1 MPELPEIYWRA
12 RECDEA
18 LRGRTIVGA
27 HLVQPKCLN
36 LSPIEFANQIVGQ
49 RIQGASYRGKWIVL
63 PLDTHSWLLNLG
75 MGGELLLH
83 APGEPLPEKLQ
94 ASFDLDDGARLSLHF
109 WWFGYIHLA
118 ATPEAHPMV
127 GALGADPLSP
137 DFTPEALR
145 QIISGRRTRTKSL
158 LLDQSVIAGI
168 GNFYAHDVLYR
179 ARLHPLRPANTLGQN
194 EIEALWRGIR
204 ETMQMAID
212 LGGAKFE
219 SNLYG
224 QGGRLGAEQL
234 LIGYKE
240 GQPCPSCG
248 ATIIKIQTGSTTG
261 FICPSCQ
268 VL

>member
-1 MPELPEIYWRA
+1 MPELPEIVWRA
-12 RECDEA
+12 RECDAA
-18 LRGRTIVGA
+18 LRGRIITGA
-27 HLVQPKCLN
+27 SLLQPKCLN
-36 LSPIEFANQIVGQ
+36 LSPDEFAQQIVGQ
-49 RIQGASYRGKWIVL
+49 RIQEAIYRGKWIVL
-63 PLDTHSWLLNLG
+63 RLDTLYWLLNLG

-83 APGEPLPEKLQ
+83 APGAPLPDKLQ
-94 ASFDLDDGARLSLHF
+94 ASFDLDNGARLSLHF

-118 ATPEAHPMV
+118 PTPAEHPMV

-145 QIISGRRTRTKSL
+145 QIIAGRRTRIKSL

-179 ARLHPLRPANTLGQN
+179 ARLHPLRPANTLSDD

-204 ETMQMAID
+204 ETLQVSIN

-219 SNLYG
+219 QNLYG
-224 QGGRLGAEQL
+224 QGGRFDAIQL

-240 GQPCPSCG
+240 GQPCPACG
-248 ATIIKIQTGSTTG
+248 TTIAKIPTGSTAG

-268 VL
+268 TL